1 MDYETPTCIKCEC
14 EWAGD
19 YPVCMLCAPDTHFP
33 NRPDCIHCEMLAD
46 LQSKDRAFELMREA
60 LEMLARHRINH
71 LEREGDD
78 GLAREE
84 LTIIQ
89 AAIAAAKGE

>member
-1 MDYETPTCIKCEC
+1 
-14 EWAGD
+14 
-19 YPVCMLCAPDTHFP
+19 
-33 NRPDCIHCEMLAD
+33 MLAD

-89 AAIAAAKGE
+89 AALAAAKGE

>member
-1 MDYETPTCIKCEC
+1 MSPHRDITRQI
-14 EWAGD
+14 
-19 YPVCMLCAPDTHFP
+19 VRNHQ
-33 NRPDCIHCEMLAD
+33 RPCRCHGFT
-46 LQSKDRAFELMREA
+46 QSRQRRRNASWMA
-60 LEMLARHRINH
+60 LLVVLMLARHRINH

-89 AAIAAAKGE
+89 AAIAAAKGK

>member
-1 MDYETPTCIKCEC
+1 MAEKLIVEKVYEDDDIPVGDCQIYTISSPSDDTPICSVES
-14 EWAGD
+14 ERLAHAFAAS
-19 YPVCMLCAPDTHFP
+19 PLML
-33 NRPDCIHCEMLAD
+33 
-46 LQSKDRAFELMREA
+46 EA

>member
-1 MDYETPTCIKCEC
+1 MAEKWTIRELTPEEYPGTQLRYEVRDETEVVSLHFWEEDAQQMAAFPL
-14 EWAGD
+14 
-19 YPVCMLCAPDTHFP
+19 ML
-33 NRPDCIHCEMLAD
+33 
-46 LQSKDRAFELMREA
+46 EA

-89 AAIAAAKGE
+89 AALKAAKGE

>member
-1 MDYETPTCIKCEC
+1 MEPICIKCER

-33 NRPDCIHCEMLAD
+33 HRSDCIHCEMLTD
-46 LQSKDRAFELMREA
+46 LQSKDRAFKLMLEA

-89 AAIAAAKGE
+89 AALAAVKGE

>member
-1 MDYETPTCIKCEC
+1 MEPTCIKCER

-46 LQSKDRAFELMREA
+46 LQSKDRAFELMLEA
-60 LEMLARHRINH
+60 LEDLVGQLQEGRKGREVPEWLHNLDLAP
-71 LEREGDD
+71 
-78 GLAREE
+78 AK
-84 LTIIQ
+84 
-89 AAIAAAKGE
+89 AAIKAAKGEQ